1 MQQEQKLKYEYEV
14 ELAELRNRPPPVTPR
29 QQNPPIT
36 RSPSPPKQQ
45 TTPNKSAPQHSLNEI
60 YLGEYCPLTLKA
72 VQANRNHLDKYREYA
87 IQLFEKEL
95 DDMGIDPV
103 INFFINNL
111 NRFNP

>member
-45 TTPNKSAPQHSLNEI
+45 TIPNKSSPQHALNEI

-95 DDMGIDPV
+95 DEMGIDPV
-103 INFFINNL
+103 IKFIIKNYYY
-111 NRFNP
+111 FNS